1 MVILGSACIRLPA
14 RLSVLTR
21 VRNIVAFWS
30 TQAIWAKGIKMS
42 GRQSV
47 AAALAVGGCCWRCD
61 AAWRCFRRV
70 SLGRAT
76 TRRIFC
82 RFLTLTAGSRNRMKG
97 MPQSANPLRCAP
109 LLCSNDVSIWRYVGI
124 DAFQKASKS

>member
-30 TQAIWAKGIKMS
+30 TQAIWAEGIKMS

-82 RFLTLTAGSRNRMKG
+82 RFLTLTAGSRNEGRATICK
-97 MPQSANPLRCAP
+97 SSLRCAP